1 MIYYFINLVCNIIS
15 LSALNSYSRM
25 NFTVEDIKKL
35 LDNDEF
41 IRNEIQKYCKEK
53 EKEQELESLKNVM
66 REKFTGNLDNDIID
80 EYLCLVHD
88 LQVNNSNFIL
98 YGCRHEV
105 RFRLANMKVS
115 YNFHMHSPNRGGDSM
130 VVSVD
135 DNPIIYLDYNT
146 GRCLS
151 EIKLFYNFN
160 DYGDDEFSDNISR
173 EDIEKF
179 INISKTHFPD
189 EKPDAIF
196 YIILSIL
203 CYYYEGFYKE

>member
-1 MIYYFINLVCNIIS
+1 
-15 LSALNSYSRM
+15 M

-88 LQVNNSNFIL
+88 LQVNNSNFR
-98 YGCRHEV
+98 YNGCSHEV
-105 RFRLANMKVS
+105 SFKLANMKVS

-135 DNPIIYLDYNT
+135 DNPIIYLDYDT

-160 DYGDDEFSDNISR
+160 DYDDYDDNDDNEFSENINKK
-173 EDIEKF
+173 DIEKF
-179 INISKTHFPD
+179 IKISKSHFTD
-189 EKPDAIF
+189 EKPYTIF